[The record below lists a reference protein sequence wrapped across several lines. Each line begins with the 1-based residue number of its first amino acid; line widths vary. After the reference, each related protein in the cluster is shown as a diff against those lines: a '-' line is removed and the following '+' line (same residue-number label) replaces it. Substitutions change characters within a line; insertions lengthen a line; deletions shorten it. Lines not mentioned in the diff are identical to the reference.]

1 MNTATCNYYKPKLK
15 RLTEKRD
22 LISLPNL
29 EDWCEE
35 MCLAFDRNV
44 LNQKSSTN
52 KTLHWLF
59 NAYPLVLAYQGK
71 TQESELFLHR
81 VIAYWSD
88 KFLQDENNQNLIN
101 LIDPTINLL
110 RLYKLTNQHS
120 AFLQLMGET
129 AILDNTGKAKLGS
142 ISVNKEILGEQWE
155 ILHLAALDELLK
167 FSLLRSNF
175 NDVLNLKKAIPVRLK
190 SNDVYIEASVT
201 ALIGLG
207 KYKEAIQ
214 LCWEEISRK
223 KCIKNG
229 IYSYRLYEAFMG
241 LGEQSKA
248 KTVMKHL
255 ISNME
260 KTPLESLS
268 LLTFSSMI
276 IETENLS
283 PSSHLARKTLNKY
296 IEIKDEFNYG
306 MTLCHLYKNYPDEDN
321 KEKILN
327 LYNKTSYTILKNR
340 VENTIN
346 IKKEIKKEDNI
357 NLKKISESINQLIG
371 KG

>member
-1 MNTATCNYYKPKLK
+1 MDIEVCKPYKPKLK

-22 LISLPNL
+22 LNSLSNL

-35 MCLAFDRNV
+35 MCLAFDKDVRN
-44 LNQKSSTN
+44 QSSSDN
-52 KTLHWLF
+52 KTLHWLI
-59 NAYPLVLAYQGK
+59 NAYPLILAYQGK

-120 AFLQLMGET
+120 AYLKLMGEI

-142 ISVNKEILGEQWE
+142 INVTKEILGEQWE
-155 ILHLAALDELLK
+155 ILHLAAIDEFLK

-175 NDVLNLKKAIPVRLK
+175 NDVLNFKKVIPAHLK
-190 SNDVYIEASVT
+190 SNDVYIEANVT
-201 ALIGLG
+201 ALMSLG
-207 KYKEAIQ
+207 KHKEAIQ
-214 LCWEEISRK
+214 LSWKEISK
-223 KCIKNG
+223 KTCIKNG

-241 LGEQSKA
+241 LGKQSKA

-260 KTPLESLS
+260 KTPLDSLS
-268 LLTFSSMI
+268 LLTFSSLI
-276 IETENLS
+276 IETENLP
-283 PSSHLARKTLNKY
+283 PSSHLAKKTLNKY

-321 KEKILN
+321 KKKILN
-327 LYNKTSYTILKNR
+327 LYNKTGYEILKNR
-340 VENTIN
+340 IESTLN
-346 IKKEIKKEDNI
+346 IKKEIKKEDSI
-357 NLKKISESINQLIG
+357 NLKKISASINQLIS